1 MDSGCCEGGRSKV
14 RGGGWRRI
22 AVVLCQGTQSEPS
35 ARKTR
40 ESGAG
45 RPGDVYR
52 GCGEFG
58 VATQTRR
65 RRGPAASLG
74 GARRR
79 GHWTAALVVLVRG
92 SMCENSVKPEKGSGG
107 PEMRRRRAIT
117 VRSKLTVAALRRKSR
132 PLQVLGSCGEASGS
146 LLASRRGLCAAPV
159 GLGGSRATR
168 PRWRRELCSALSVEG
183 CGD

>member
-1 MDSGCCEGGRSKV
+1 V

-35 ARKTR
+35 ARKTK
-40 ESGAG
+40 ETGTG

-52 GCGEFG
+52 GCGEVG

-79 GHWTAALVVLVRG
+79 GHWTAAPVVLVRG
-92 SMCENSVKPEKGSGG
+92 SMCGNAVKPEKGSGG
-107 PEMRRRRAIT
+107 PEMRRRRVIKAAQ
-117 VRSKLTVAALRRKSR
+117 RSHLRMVPAKF
-132 PLQVLGSCGEASGS
+132 
-146 LLASRRGLCAAPV
+146 RRGRV
-159 GLGGSRATR
+159 GSGAKSLGRSLGPRRSYCDGWHGLKGSEAVDYGGA
-168 PRWRRELCSALSVEG
+168 ELGASNGETEVALG
-183 CGD
+183 A